1 LIGYT
6 CVLVLFCQLAGH
18 AYAWLGW
25 EPLVEWGIGMANY
38 TAWVN
43 RHKYRLHSLALILMV
58 LPPVGMYLA
67 AQAGAVIWIWVLLAF
82 VVAGNLLAIT
92 RALKR

>member
-1 LIGYT
+1 
-6 CVLVLFCQLAGH
+6 
-18 AYAWLGW
+18 
-25 EPLVEWGIGMANY
+25 MANL

-43 RHKYRLHSLALILMV
+43 RYKYPLHSLALILMV

-82 VVAGNLLAIT
+82 VVAGNLLAI
-92 RALKR
+92 LVP